1 MDTVTFDTSY
11 LGRGPGTIYVL
22 HIAGTQRAVDHW
34 GTGRTYKSRASARRR
49 VRQILA
55 AHDMGV
61 GALWIQAQPGRPR
74 RARG

>member
-11 LGRGPGTIYVL
+11 LGRGPGTAYVL

-61 GALWIQAQPGRPR
+61 GALWIQAQPARPR
-74 RARG
+74 RRRG